1 MPSLLGFYVRNMG
14 ANLLGF
20 MVIAILN
27 YFTPLE
33 FFRMQRTFIFT
44 EGGWKM
50 FFLFYPLVLLL
61 VGLLQYRAQ
70 YPLLKFFSPAL
81 SDQPVNP
88 VLKEKA
94 RRRLLNLPLIIALM
108 NVVVYVFVPGC

>member
-20 MVIAILN
+20 VVIAILN
-27 YFTPLE
+27 AFTPLE

-44 EGGWKM
+44 EGGWKL
-50 FFLFYPLVLLL
+50 FFFFYPLVLLL
-61 VGLLQYRAQ
+61 VGLLQYRSQ
-70 YPLLKFFSPAL
+70 YPIQRFFAL
-81 SDQPVNP
+81 SASDKPVDP

-94 RRRLLNLPLIIALM
+94 CRRTLNLP
-108 NVVVYVFVPGC
+108 